1 MRLGGYLSDT
11 MRSIW
16 HGSSQPRN
24 ACSWSMGVFI
34 ERVLEGEA
42 FYLENSILGIDKCV
56 VIGEA

>member
-1 MRLGGYLSDT
+1 